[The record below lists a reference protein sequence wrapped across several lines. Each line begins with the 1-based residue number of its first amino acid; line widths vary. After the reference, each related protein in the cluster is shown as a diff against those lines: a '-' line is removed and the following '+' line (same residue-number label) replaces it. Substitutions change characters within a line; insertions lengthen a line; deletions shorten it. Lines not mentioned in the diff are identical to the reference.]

1 MAEIIPAIL
10 ERTFGQ
16 VSDKLATVVGQ
27 ARTVQL
33 DICDGVFV
41 PSLTWPFISP
51 AQYDKTLNLDS
62 TFQLL
67 GEEKAEMP
75 YWENFDFELDLMVA
89 DAKKVLP
96 GLLAIGPSRVV
107 FHAEAF
113 SDVYGGIEELIRMM
127 PGIVEPWIA
136 LGIGTDV
143 SVVTPLLDAGL
154 VKGVQCMGIA
164 SVGHQG
170 EPLDEQVYTTIRELR
185 TRYPELPISIDGGVT
200 LDNAP
205 KLVEAGATHLV
216 AGSAIFTAVD
226 TAARIAELK
235 KVIQ

>member
-1 MAEIIPAIL
+1 MSDIIPAIL

-16 VSDKLATVVGQ
+16 VSDRLGSIASL
-27 ARTVQL
+27 ARTVQI

-62 TFQLL
+62 TFRLM
-67 GEEKAEMP
+67 GEEKVEMP

-113 SDVYGGIEELIRMM
+113 SDLYGGIEELIRMM
-127 PGIVEPWIA
+127 PAIVEPWIA

-143 SVVTPLLDAGL
+143 SVVTPLIDAGL

-164 SVGHQG
+164 SVGRQG
-170 EPLDEQVYTTIRELR
+170 EPLDEHVYTTIRELR
-185 TRYPELPISIDGGVT
+185 ARYPELPISVDGGVI
-200 LDNAP
+200 LENAP

-216 AGSAIFTAVD
+216 AGSAIFTASDVR
-226 TAARIAELK
+226 ARIAEFK